1 MQAMPAEHPA
11 RRRPSWKQFLAV
23 AMALVVGG
31 VLLEKYMARQG
42 SWGKGC
48 TVLRGAAREDAQLEL
63 TVRQYLQAFERKDL
77 DALGSYFADNVE
89 LRDWEGS
96 DFGKEKVLAANQK
109 LFDGFGKIE
118 AQVKNM
124 IVSSKARAVAVE
136 FLLKLHP
143 KAEDGKEAKVIPV
156 TDIIKLGD
164 AASGSKIT
172 SVKAYKRSNK
182 TIL

>member
-31 VLLEKYMARQG
+31 VVLEKYMARQG

-63 TVRQYLQAFERKDL
+63 TVRQYLQAFEHKDL
-77 DALGSYFADNVE
+77 DALGPYFADNVE

-118 AQVKNM
+118 VQVKNM
-124 IVSSKARAVAVE
+124 IVSSKDRAVAAE

-143 KAEDGKEAKVIPV
+143 KEGGKEAKVIPV
-156 TDIIKLGD
+156 TDIIKLGG

-182 TIL
+182 TI